1 VRTGP
6 LPRCALAP
14 KARSAAVWGEVWAV
28 GTLGI
33 GMTSPA
39 QVDSWKLQAAERAL
53 AAVEDG
59 MLVGLGSGTTA
70 ARFVDLLGER
80 VRQGLSVTCVPTSES
95 TRAQA
100 ERLGVALTTLD
111 DVPFLDL
118 TVDGADELDSHL
130 RLIKGGGGALLREK
144 IVAVASQRMLV
155 IADATKHVG
164 TLGNFPLPVEVVR
177 FGLAA
182 TRNLLGAVAADAG
195 CSGEIRLRRG
205 RDGEPFVTDGG
216 NVLFDCV
223 FGRIDNPEALDLALK
238 SVPGVVE
245 NGLFLG
251 IADAAII
258 AGADGVSMIE
268 RGGDVCEP

>member
-1 VRTGP
+1 MVRGM
-6 LPRCALAP
+6 
-14 KARSAAVWGEVWAV
+14 ARGMA
-28 GTLGI
+28 
-33 GMTSPA
+33 MTSPA
-39 QVDSWKLQAAERAL
+39 QVDSWKLQAAEQAL
-53 AAVEDG
+53 AAVEEG
-59 MLVGLGSGTTA
+59 MLLGLGSGTTA

-80 VRQGLSVTCVPTSES
+80 VRHGLNVTCVPTSES

-100 ERLGVALTTLD
+100 ERLGIALTTLE

-144 IVAVASQRMLV
+144 IVAVASERMLV
-155 IADATKHVG
+155 IADASKHVD

-195 CSGEIRLRRG
+195 CSGEIRLRLG
-205 RDGEPFVTDGG
+205 RDGEPFVTDSG

-258 AGADGVSMIE
+258 AGADGVSVIN
-268 RGGDVCEP
+268 RDTVTRAP